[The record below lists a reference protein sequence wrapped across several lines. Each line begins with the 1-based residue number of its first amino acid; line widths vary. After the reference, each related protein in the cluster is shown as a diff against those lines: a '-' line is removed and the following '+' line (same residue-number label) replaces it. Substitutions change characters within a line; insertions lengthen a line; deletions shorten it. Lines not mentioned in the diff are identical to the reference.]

1 MAINEAA
8 VRDRLSRASRLL
20 DCAAATCDALVEH
33 GYELPSLYLERAG
46 RLRCYGARG
55 YWHVLDGLPPGR
67 WRDVARLRDRD
78 PAADRPPGV
87 QRFPRCR
94 DAHRRRDQ
102 RPIVIEGRCA
112 GVLNLES
119 RTPLDEDAL
128 TDASLVASAFADR
141 AAQLGGI
148 EVRRGWML
156 LADHTAAITDH
167 HDPAEVVR
175 MALDLAVRL
184 SGAHSALL
192 ATGNEADGF
201 RIERVVGPLY
211 DQLAGLA
218 PASLCEISRWVD
230 GPLSC
235 YTIGEPSSAGF
246 TGQDTLHATGVQ
258 TLVVV
263 ALSARGSRRGFLLV
277 ADQAELVPTHEVL
290 EQLEVLASLVAG
302 ALMTADH
309 VRQLVELSRRDPLTG
324 LGHSRAFTDRLRSLS
339 APDRRHAVYSID
351 VDHFKDVNDT
361 AGHEAGDQLLRKLAE
376 RMSTALRE
384 TDSLYRTGGDEFAA
398 VVAVD
403 GEDQA
408 LAIGERLRDAAIEV
422 GAPVSVGVAV
432 GSPGMSDHC
441 ELFSVA
447 DAALLQAKR
456 SGRNAVVM
464 APTRH

>member
-1 MAINEAA
+1 MAIDGAA
-8 VRDRLSRASRLL
+8 LRDRLSRASRLL
-20 DCAAATCDALVEH
+20 DCAAATCDALVDN

-55 YWHVLDGLPPGR
+55 YWHVLDGVPPAVGVM
-67 WRDVARLRDRD
+67 WRVFGSGNPVRID
-78 PAADRPPGV
+78 PQQCSDFLAAETHIV
-87 QRFPRCR
+87 VEVSV
-94 DAHRRRDQ
+94 
-102 RPIVIEGRCA
+102 PIVIEGRRA
-112 GVLNLES
+112 GVLNVES
-119 RTPLDEDAL
+119 RTPLGEEAL
-128 TDASLVASAFADR
+128 ADTILAADVFAERAS
-141 AAQLGGI
+141 QLGGI
-148 EVRRGWML
+148 GTRGGWML

-184 SGAHSALL
+184 SGVRSALL
-192 ATGNEADGF
+192 ATGSEADGF

-211 DQLAGLA
+211 DELAGLA
-218 PASLCEISRWVD
+218 PASLLEISRWVD

-277 ADQAELVPTHEVL
+277 ADRDELVPTHEVL

-324 LGHSRAFTDRLRSLS
+324 LGHSRAFNDRLRAL
-339 APDRRHAVYSID
+339 ATADRRHAVFSID
-351 VDHFKDVNDT
+351 VDRFKDVNDT
-361 AGHEAGDQLLRKLAE
+361 AGHEVGDQMLRMLAA
-376 RMSTALRE
+376 RMSAALRE

-398 VVAVD
+398 IVAVD
-403 GEDQA
+403 DEHDA
-408 LAIGERLRDAAIEV
+408 LAIGRRIREAAVEV
-422 GAPVSVGVAV
+422 GAPVSVGIAV
-432 GSPGMSDHC
+432 GAPGTTDHR
-441 ELFSVA
+441 ELFGVA
-447 DAALLQAKR
+447 DTALLQAKR

-464 APTRH
+464 APTEA